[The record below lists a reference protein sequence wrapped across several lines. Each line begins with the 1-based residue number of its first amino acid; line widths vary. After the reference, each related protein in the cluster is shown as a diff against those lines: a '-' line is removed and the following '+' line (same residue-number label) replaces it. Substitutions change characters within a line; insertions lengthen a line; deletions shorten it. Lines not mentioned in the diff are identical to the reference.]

1 MANDFIGIAI
11 VQSFLPG
18 IVRDNVDVVNF
29 LLLLSYI
36 LFFVNWLATTDWVEK
51 VSDVDLQFFF
61 SISASPMSSSRGR
74 LLTNE

>member
-1 MANDFIGIAI
+1 MANDFIGIGI
-11 VQSFLPG
+11 VQTFLPG

-51 VSDVDLQFFF
+51 VSQRICKPFFDF
-61 SISASPMSSSRGR
+61 RLLYVNPHLCR
-74 LLTNE
+74 LLTRE